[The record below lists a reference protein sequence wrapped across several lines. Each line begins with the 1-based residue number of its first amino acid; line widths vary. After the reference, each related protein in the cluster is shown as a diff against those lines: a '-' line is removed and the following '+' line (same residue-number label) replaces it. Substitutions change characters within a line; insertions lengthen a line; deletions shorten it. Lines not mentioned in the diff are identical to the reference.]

1 MKKILFLIVA
11 STVIL
16 FTSCKKDK
24 DKEVK
29 DLSPSDAKVE
39 LRNASQQITGD
50 MDEVMSIPAI
60 TSMSFMMDLM
70 EGEGWKNTVRTLIFK
85 TGHIHLSAVKDA
97 FRKDTHKSVTV
108 GDYGIYTFNFVTGEF
123 EMTGTSTSM
132 LKFIY
137 PADETAFAAQQNN
150 AEFTA
155 DNLQYQTV
163 LYQDTYWDELT
174 QTWVTET
181 YEEYIPKNAN
191 ATQKING
198 TTVLTANFTA
208 TYAENGNPL
217 SMDASVTAV
226 PYTFTMNMSGSGVSY
241 HTALSFKEN
250 NNELMGYDMT
260 VLYTSDMSDVDK
272 MTGYYAVAPLK
283 VEGWMNYAAINNHM
297 TEIEDNG
304 GNYDLTFLNSQLS
317 MELIQTALNAKV
329 GDIQF
334 KMYHDTEY
342 DEYYPMLCVVYSD
355 GTHEWLEDIM
365 GDGTYKFS
373 RKR

>member
-70 EGEGWKNTVRTLIFK
+70 EGESWKNTVRTLIFK
-85 TGHIHLSAVKDA
+85 TRNIHLSAVKDA
-97 FRKDTHKSVTV
+97 FRKDTQKSVTV
-108 GDYGIYTFNFVTGEF
+108 GDYGIYTFNFSSGVF

-137 PADETAFAAQQNN
+137 PADETAYAAQQNN

-163 LYQDTYWDELT
+163 LYQDTYWDEWT

-198 TTVLTANFTA
+198 TTV
-208 TYAENGNPL
+208 
-217 SMDASVTAV
+217 
-226 PYTFTMNMSGSGVSY
+226 
-241 HTALSFKEN
+241 
-250 NNELMGYDMT
+250 
-260 VLYTSDMSDVDK
+260 
-272 MTGYYAVAPLK
+272 
-283 VEGWMNYAAINNHM
+283 
-297 TEIEDNG
+297 
-304 GNYDLTFLNSQLS
+304 
-317 MELIQTALNAKV
+317 
-329 GDIQF
+329 
-334 KMYHDTEY
+334 
-342 DEYYPMLCVVYSD
+342 
-355 GTHEWLEDIM
+355 
-365 GDGTYKFS
+365 
-373 RKR
+373 